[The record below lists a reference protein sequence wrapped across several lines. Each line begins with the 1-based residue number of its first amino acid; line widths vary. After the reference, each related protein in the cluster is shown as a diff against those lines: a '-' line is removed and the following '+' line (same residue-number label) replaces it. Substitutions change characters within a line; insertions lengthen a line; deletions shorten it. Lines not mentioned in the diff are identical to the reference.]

1 MKDKPSDHEKHLT
14 RRFRENPQNAIDY
27 LNTCLEDKDPR
38 VFLLALQ
45 DVAKAFGGMTQLAKK
60 SGITREHLYTTL
72 SEKGNPAFFNLN
84 KVLSALDFKM
94 EIKPK
99 KNPQVRRKIKQPAA

>member
-1 MKDKPSDHEKHLT
+1 MKDKPSDHEKHLIQ
-14 RRFRENPQNAIDY
+14 RFRENPQNAIDY
-27 LNTCLEDKDPR
+27 LNACLEDKDPR

-60 SGITREHLYTTL
+60 TGVSREHLYTTL
-72 SEKGNPAFFNLN
+72 SENGNPAFTNLN

-99 KNPQVRRKIKQPAA
+99 ENIRVRRKIKQPAA